1 MGLMDFNLSDVGG
14 IITGVREAITGE
26 KIKDPVEMAKIDMQL
41 QSLENA
47 IIKGQLSVNEI
58 EAQNPNMFVSGW
70 RPMIGWVG
78 GIALAYQ
85 FIVYPLILWGW
96 AAWGPEG
103 VSPPPP
109 VDAAALY
116 PLLLGMLGIG
126 GMRSFDKL
134 KGTDTKRPGGK

>member
-1 MGLMDFNLSDVGG
+1 MGLLDFNLSDVSGV
-14 IITGVREAITGE
+14 ITGVREAITGE

-47 IIKGQLSVNEI
+47 ITTGQLSINRE
-58 EAQNPNMFVSGW
+58 EAKSPRIFVAGW
-70 RPMIGWVG
+70 RPFIGWVG

-96 AAWGPEG
+96 AAWGPDG
-103 VSPPPP
+103 VSPPPS

-126 GMRSFDKL
+126 SMRSFDKL
-134 KGTDTKRPGGK
+134 KKTDTK

>member
-47 IIKGQLSVNEI
+47 ITKGQLSVNEM
-58 EAQNPNMFVSGW
+58 EAQHPNLFVSGW

-78 GIALAYQ
+78 GVALAYQ

-109 VDAAALY
+109 IDAAALY

-126 GMRSFDKL
+126 GMRSFDKM